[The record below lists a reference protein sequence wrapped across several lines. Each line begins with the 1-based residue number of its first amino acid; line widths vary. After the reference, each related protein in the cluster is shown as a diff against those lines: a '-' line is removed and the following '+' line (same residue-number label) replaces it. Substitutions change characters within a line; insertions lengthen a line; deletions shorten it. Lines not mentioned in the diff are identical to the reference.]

1 MAKRKFYI
9 DNEKNERFSLW
20 GNRVYMVDPSGL
32 GIKHDASYIRIG
44 NSFLRNK
51 MHVAQSKVSG
61 KIEFMD
67 PGANKKFVEFYNF
80 CAGSEKLYLVYDPG
94 DGTEYIRDIDIGEVK
109 KTERTGGTLPI
120 TINFNCKSLYYLKN
134 NNRFIF
140 EAGSSEKRYD
150 YAYDYSYG
158 DYGTY
163 EAAIVNN
170 GHVEAPFECV
180 IYGYCTDPAIHIIK
194 DGVLLYEVVFPVA
207 VEEGE
212 YIRYSSRDGMLEATL
227 VSLDGS
233 ERNLMPIL
241 DISNDNFFNIP
252 IGNSK
257 IMFNS
262 SSESTNVITATIYKM
277 YEVV

>member
-1 MAKRKFYI
+1 MRKFYVE
-9 DNEKNERFSLW
+9 NEINERFSLW

-32 GIKHDASYIRIG
+32 GIKHEASYIRIG

-51 MHVAQSKVSG
+51 MHVSQGKIGG

-67 PGANKKFVEFYNF
+67 PGANKKFNEFYAF
-80 CAGSEKLYLVYDPG
+80 CAAASKLYLVYDPG
-94 DGTEYIRDIDIGEVK
+94 DGTEYIRDIDITEAG

-120 TINFNCKSLYYLKN
+120 SVNFTCKSLYYLRN
-134 NNRFIF
+134 NNRFVF
-140 EAGSSEKRYD
+140 ESTANEKRYD
-150 YAYDYSYG
+150 YQYDYAYG

-163 EAAIVNN
+163 EAMIEND

-180 IYGYCTDPAIHIIK
+180 IYGYCVNPEIHIVK
-194 DGVLLYEVVFPVA
+194 NNKVLYEVLFPVA

-227 VSLDGS
+227 VSGDK
-233 ERNLMPIL
+233 ETNLFPVL
-241 DISNDNFFNIP
+241 DIEKDNFFKIP
-252 IGNSK
+252 VGTSK
-257 IMFNS
+257 IVFSS

-277 YEVV
+277 FEVV